1 MAITVD
7 ERLSGASH
15 AAGDLLGQRAMQA
28 RIQMQLRQAPYLAL
42 RQVVCEIRD
51 GVLLL
56 RGRVP
61 SYYMK
66 QVAQSI
72 VHCVE
77 STLEIHNQLDVL
89 PLPAGAEEG

>member
-1 MAITVD
+1 
-7 ERLSGASH
+7 
-15 AAGDLLGQRAMQA
+15 MQA
-28 RIQMQLRQAPYLAL
+28 RIQLQLRQAPYLAL
-42 RQVVCEIRD
+42 RQVVCEVRD

-56 RGRVP
+56 RGCVP

-89 PLPAGAEEG
+89 PLPGGAERR

>member
-1 MAITVD
+1 
-7 ERLSGASH
+7 
-15 AAGDLLGQRAMQA
+15 
-28 RIQMQLRQAPYLAL
+28 
-42 RQVVCEIRD
+42 VCEVRD

-72 VHCVE
+72 VQCVE
-77 STLEIHNQLDVL
+77 GALEIRNQLDVA
-89 PLPAGAEEG
+89 PLPAGAERW